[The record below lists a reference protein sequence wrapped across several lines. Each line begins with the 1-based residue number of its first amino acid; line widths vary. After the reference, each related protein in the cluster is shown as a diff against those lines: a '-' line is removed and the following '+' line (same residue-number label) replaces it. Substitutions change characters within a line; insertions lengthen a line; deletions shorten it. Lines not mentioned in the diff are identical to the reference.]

1 MNPFTQ
7 YIKIIGRG
15 QRAGRYLTMQ
25 EAHDAY
31 ALLLSGQVTQAQ
43 AGAFLMLLRMR
54 EESETELAGFVSA
67 ARAMVSPHLNR
78 LDVSLDLG
86 GYAGKRRHLPWYLL
100 AVWCLAQ
107 NGYRIFLHGHTEP
120 ASQRLY
126 VESVFAQLGLPIA
139 NNALE
144 AQRQLD
150 FSGFCYMP
158 LGAILP
164 ELCEVIS
171 MRDELGLRSSANTI
185 ARMLNPCQ
193 APVSFHGVHHRHFDA
208 RHVATAQLLNDA
220 HVACIR
226 GEGGEPEVNPER
238 VTELHQFCA
247 GKITQTDVPET
258 LSQWQI
264 KPRHMEVENLL
275 DVWQAEHSNV
285 YAHAAVLATLT
296 QYLMCLEQLNAEEA
310 RLRANAMWHARQR
323 HLVGCHPTS
332 TLRGDF
338 FFPER
343 SA

>member
-1 MNPFTQ
+1 MNLFTQ

-15 QRAGRYLTMQ
+15 QRAGRYLTLQ

-67 ARAMVSPHLNR
+67 ARGMVNPELNHLE
-78 LDVSLDLG
+78 VSLDLG

-107 NGYRIFLHGHTEP
+107 HGYRIFLHGHTES

-126 VESVFAQLGLPIA
+126 IESVLHQLGLPIVR
-139 NNALE
+139 NAME
-144 AQRQLD
+144 ARHQLD
-150 FSGFCYMP
+150 VDGFCYMP
-158 LGAILP
+158 LRTILP
-164 ELCEVIS
+164 ELCEIIR
-171 MRDELGLRSSANTI
+171 MRDALGLRSSANTI

-193 APVSFHGVHHRHFDA
+193 AQVSFHGVHHRYFDA
-208 RHVATAQLLNDA
+208 RHVATAQLLNDP

-238 VTELHQFCA
+238 ITELHQFVDK
-247 GKITQTDVPET
+247 KITQQEIQPA

-264 KPRHMEVENLL
+264 KPRHMEVERLF
-275 DVWQAEHSNV
+275 DVWQGDDNNV
-285 YAHAAVLATLT
+285 YGQAAVLATLT
-296 QYLMCLEQLNAEEA
+296 Q
-310 RLRANAMWHARQR
+310 
-323 HLVGCHPTS
+323 
-332 TLRGDF
+332 
-338 FFPER
+338 
-343 SA
+343 

>member
-67 ARAMVSPHLNR
+67 ARAMVSPQLCC
-78 LDVSLDLG
+78 LEVSLDLG

-107 NGYRIFLHGHTEP
+107 NGYRVFLHGHTES
-120 ASQRLY
+120 ASKRLY
-126 VESVFAQLGLPIA
+126 VESVFVQLGLPIA
-139 NNALE
+139 NNAME

-150 FSGFCYMP
+150 VSGFCYMP
-158 LGAILP
+158 LRAILP

-171 MRDELGLRSSANTI
+171 LRDELGLRSSANTI
-185 ARMLNPCQ
+185 ARMLNPSQ

-238 VTELHQFCA
+238 ITELHQLCA
-247 GKITQTDVPET
+247 GQITQTDVPEA
-258 LSQWQI
+258 LGQWQI
-264 KPRHMEVENLL
+264 KPRHMEVESLL
-275 DVWQAEHSNV
+275 DVWQGEESNV
-285 YAHAAVLATLT
+285 YGNAAVLATLA
-296 QYLMCLEQLNAEEA
+296 QYLMCLHNLEFDAA
-310 RLRANAMWHARQR
+310 ALRAKAMWQARQR
-323 HLVGCHPTS
+323 NLIGSYPTS
-332 TLRGDF
+332 ALRGDF

-343 SA
+343 RA